1 MIGGPGIEVEI
12 DESKFGRRKYNRGRQ
27 VDGHWVFGGIERV
40 SGECF
45 LVEVQC
51 SATRDANTL
60 LPLIAQ
66 YICPGSIVYSD
77 EWNQLSA
84 TTGLAHQT
92 VNHSLHFVDPISGAH
107 TRKGSKQCGA
117 HARGANYAFE
127 AFCYI

>member
-1 MIGGPGIEVEI
+1 M
-12 DESKFGRRKYNRGRQ
+12 FR
-27 VDGHWVFGGIERV
+27 
-40 SGECF
+40 
-45 LVEVQC
+45 
-51 SATRDANTL
+51 TRDANTL